1 MKTFAHARRFA
12 LAAVPFFACT
22 AGAQNALGQSVYAQH
37 AQVMGNTQQL
47 VNTHMDRV
55 PIAQAPNPGSGVTD
69 SGVQTAVPQAFDLTP
84 VKLPERQSA
93 FGNMQSVRTNLLYYL
108 PPKMFFS
115 AQIENSLRLETN
127 AFQTSSH
134 NKPDMVYRILPN
146 VTLGYAPTPTT
157 RVAAN
162 YFFFRDQYTVHAR
175 TLSRNFHSVGFRGD
189 KDFILSPKDTLTA
202 SFFAREL
209 FISDFEEF
217 SDLLPSLTYVHR
229 LTPTTALYGSA
240 VGQLRWR
247 DVFGNWQEGDTF
259 FSIGSV
265 HRTPTW
271 ELLFD
276 TTLVDNYGR
285 PALRNGVANNHVMI
299 VSLQAG
305 RKISQRLPL
314 TAFVRA
320 EPIFN
325 IGQENRQGFAGVNF
339 RLFGGIR
346 ADFNKPAI
354 FPVSLNSG

>member
-1 MKTFAHARRFA
+1 MKTLAHARRLA
-12 LAAVPFFACT
+12 LAAVPIFACT
-22 AGAQNALGQSVYAQH
+22 AGAQTALGQSIYAQQ

-47 VNTHMDRV
+47 VNTQMERV
-55 PIAQAPNPGSGVTD
+55 PIAQAVPGATITDTGVT
-69 SGVQTAVPQAFDLTP
+69 TAAPQAFDLTP

-93 FGNMQSVRTNLLYYL
+93 YGSMQSVRTSLLYYL
-108 PPKMFFS
+108 PPKMFFN
-115 AQIENSLRLETN
+115 AQVENSLRLETN

-146 VTLGYAPTPTT
+146 VNLGYAPTPTT
-157 RVAAN
+157 RISAN

-175 TLSRNFHSVGFRGD
+175 TLSHNIHSVGLRGD
-189 KDFILSPKDTLTA
+189 KDFILSKRDTLTA
-202 SFFAREL
+202 SMFAREL
-209 FISDFEEF
+209 FISNFDEL
-217 SDLLPSLTYVHR
+217 SDLLPSVTYVHR
-229 LTPTTALYGSA
+229 VNPTTAMYGSA

-247 DVFGNWQEGDTF
+247 NVLSNWQEGDTF
-259 FSIGSV
+259 FSVGAV
-265 HRTPTW
+265 KRTPSY

-276 TTLVDNYGR
+276 TTLIDNYGR
-285 PALRNGVANNHVMI
+285 PALRSGVANNHVMV

-305 RKISQRLPL
+305 HKISQRLPL

-325 IGQENRQGFAGVNF
+325 IGQERQGFAGVNF